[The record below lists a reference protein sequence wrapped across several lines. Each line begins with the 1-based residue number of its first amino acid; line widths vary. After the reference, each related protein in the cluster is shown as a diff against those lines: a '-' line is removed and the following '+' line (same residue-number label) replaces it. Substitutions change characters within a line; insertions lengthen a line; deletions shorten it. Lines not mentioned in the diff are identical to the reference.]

1 MTVVITLTSMPIVC
15 PFIRNNKFVNLG
27 LVWSCLALRDS
38 RYPIHILF
46 VQHVKSMPMKR
57 EWIRTAIGDM
67 PNEDNEQ
74 DKKAVV
80 K

>member
-1 MTVVITLTSMPIVC
+1 
-15 PFIRNNKFVNLG
+15 
-27 LVWSCLALRDS
+27 
-38 RYPIHILF
+38 
-46 VQHVKSMPMKR
+46 MPMKR
-57 EWIRTAIGDM
+57 EWIRTAIVDM

>member
-74 DKKAVV
+74 DKKTVV

>member
-1 MTVVITLTSMPIVC
+1 MTAVITLTSMPIVC
-15 PFIRNNKFVNLG
+15 PFIRNLEFVHFG

-57 EWIRTAIGDM
+57 EWIRTAIVDM

>member
-15 PFIRNNKFVNLG
+15 PFIRDREFVNLG

-57 EWIRTAIGDM
+57 EWIRTAIVDM